1 MTKIDREDEEVRLS
15 KTICSLLEALG
26 KEGEMDHK
34 EPGRWCGRLKDEDF
48 FFVFCCL
55 LKTHTQNKY
64 SAAAAKSR

>member
-34 EPGRWCGRLKDEDF
+34 KPGR
-48 FFVFCCL
+48 
-55 LKTHTQNKY
+55 
-64 SAAAAKSR
+64 